1 MYAHMYT
8 GIYSVYDMTLSVHV
22 QRKAVEGSLGSWTC
36 WEMRW
41 LCRAGRTS
49 EVDWTSRVS
58 PTYLAHHC
66 ILLQGHTPF
75 IFNTSLEAF
84 SIWSLHMYK
93 GIIYEALCSAMP
105 FSVCATYPASVVC
118 MLLPASEMCVCLLY
132 CREHNRSHEC
142 VHGV

>member
-1 MYAHMYT
+1 MALQGWQNFRGGLDVKSESYIST
-8 GIYSVYDMTLSVHV
+8 S
-22 QRKAVEGSLGSWTC
+22 SL
-36 WEMRW
+36 
-41 LCRAGRTS
+41 
-49 EVDWTSRVS
+49 
-58 PTYLAHHC
+58 C
-66 ILLQGHTPF
+66 ILQGHTPF

-93 GIIYEALCSAMP
+93 GIIYEALWSCNA
-105 FSVCATYPASVVC
+105 FQCVCYLSSYSVVC